1 MLYDVGSTPA
11 MEPPVDNTP
20 QMPVT
25 DEQLMMVDQ
34 QSGVGPDGQV
44 NPNAVQPEPKT
55 NLPDTPD
62 LTTAQKQQDAA
73 NAGANPEKEISAA
86 TPVAQAAANGKPT
99 EEEEKDAPILETL
112 LGMSL

>member
-1 MLYDVGSTPA
+1 MA
-11 MEPPVDNTP
+11 
-20 QMPVT
+20 
-25 DEQLMMVDQ
+25 VDQ
-34 QSGVGPDGQV
+34 QNGVGPDGQV
-44 NPNAVQPEPKT
+44 NPGAVQQEPQS

-62 LTTAQKQQDAA
+62 LSTAQKQQDAV
-73 NAGANPEKEISAA
+73 NAGAAPEKPVQGSEKEISAA